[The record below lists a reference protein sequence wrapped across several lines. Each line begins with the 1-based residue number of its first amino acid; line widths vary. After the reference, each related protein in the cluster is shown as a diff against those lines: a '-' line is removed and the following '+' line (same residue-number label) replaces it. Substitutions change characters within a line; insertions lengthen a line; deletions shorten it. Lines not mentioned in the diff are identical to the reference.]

1 MTNREIYEAALAY
14 LAEEQDELSEDYE
27 NRAGQLIGAF
37 ICECR
42 DTDGFYRLS
51 RGVSGA
57 TVAVEAVDLDDVFP
71 LSDRF
76 YSAGAYYVAAMLV
89 ETEHPELSDRMY
101 SHYARAI
108 TAITQGVGGVLESV
122 KDVYASY

>member
-1 MTNREIYEAALAY
+1 MTNREIYEAALAL
-14 LAEEQDELSEDYE
+14 LAEEMEVCDDYE
-27 NRAGQLIGAF
+27 ARAGELIGAF

-51 RGVSGA
+51 RGVGGA
-57 TVAVEAVDLDDVFP
+57 TAAAEAVDLDDVFP

-89 ETEHPELSDRMY
+89 ETENPELSDHLFT
-101 SHYARAI
+101 HYARDLSAI
-108 TAITQGVGGVLESV
+108 VQSVGGESV
-122 KDVYASY
+122 SIRDVYGYY